1 MFMSLH
7 HCCCCCTCCCCAAEP
22 AGSSPEPYLQ
32 PSAMRAVRHG
42 LTSSFGSVCFSGLI
56 LMIIEMLRKAMNN
69 AQNNAEVRC
78 SSSEA
83 SLLA

>member
-1 MFMSLH
+1 
-7 HCCCCCTCCCCAAEP
+7 
-22 AGSSPEPYLQ
+22 
-32 PSAMRAVRHG
+32 MRAVRHG

-69 AQNNAEVRC
+69 AQNNAEVRD
-78 SSSEA
+78 SSAEA